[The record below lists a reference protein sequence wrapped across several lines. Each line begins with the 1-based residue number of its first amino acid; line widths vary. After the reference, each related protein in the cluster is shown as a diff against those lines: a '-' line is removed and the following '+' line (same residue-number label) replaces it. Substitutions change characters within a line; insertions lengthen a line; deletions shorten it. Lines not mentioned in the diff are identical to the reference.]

1 MKDKYFILKDCG
13 WSERRIRRGE
23 RKKGD
28 KKEFTLPPLPCERA
42 HALP

>member
-1 MKDKYFILKDCG
+1 MKDKYFILKDWAG
-13 WSERRIRRGE
+13 VNEGSGGGE